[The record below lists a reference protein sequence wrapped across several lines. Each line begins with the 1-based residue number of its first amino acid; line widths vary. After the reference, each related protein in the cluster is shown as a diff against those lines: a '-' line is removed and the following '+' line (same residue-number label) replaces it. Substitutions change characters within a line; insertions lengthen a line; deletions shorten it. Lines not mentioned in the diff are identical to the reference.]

1 MLIRQTVL
9 YLPAQLLAPAVQ
21 FVAAVAWTHLMP
33 PAEYGTLLLIMAL
46 QELVYVAGLSW
57 WTLYAGRFVAAHAD
71 GGTIQTFQ
79 RAENGALL
87 IAIPLQCLAM
97 LAVLA
102 CFGTPPSALL
112 VVAAVTFAVTRSLA
126 NHLAE
131 RARAEGR
138 IGLFSFMQIAM
149 ALLGFGGAHVAMVT
163 LGPKPEWALFALAAV
178 QTVAAL
184 AAAVLLRLASARVAF
199 DRAILL
205 HAVRFGGPLLLSGLL
220 AWGSMHGIRLLIER
234 FEGAVAL
241 GLFAVGWGLG
251 QRVVGVGA
259 MVVTSA
265 GYPLAVAKHASGDTA
280 SALDQVA
287 RNGALL
293 LALLLP
299 LLVGT
304 ALVTEPMV
312 KLLVAEPFHAMTIA
326 VLPLAA
332 LAATIRNL
340 RVHWADQVL
349 LLAERTDIALIMN
362 SVEAVTT
369 CVGCVIGLMVH
380 GVVGACIGCVVGA
393 LVGAVCGF
401 GMATLRF
408 KLPVLWGLTAR
419 ICLATAAMALTLL
432 LLPAPAGIVGLA
444 LHIAAG
450 VGTYA
455 AILALSIGPPAL
467 MRLRLRQG

>member
-1 MLIRQTVL
+1 MLLRHTAL

-33 PAEYGTLLLIMAL
+33 PAAYGTLLLIMAL

-57 WTLYAGRFVAAHAD
+57 WTLYAGRFVAFHAD
-71 GGTIQTFQ
+71 AGTTHQFQ

-87 IAIPLQCLAM
+87 IAVPLQCLAM
-97 LAVLA
+97 LGVLA
-102 CFGTPPSALL
+102 CFGTPPAPIL
-112 VVAAVTFAVTRSLA
+112 VVAAVAFAVTRSLA

-131 RARAEGR
+131 RARAERR
-138 IGLFSFMQIAM
+138 IGLFSFVQIAM
-149 ALLGFGGAHVAMVT
+149 ALLGFGGAHVAMLT
-163 LGPKPEWALFALAAV
+163 FGPKPEWALFALALV
-178 QTVAAL
+178 QAMATLVAAV
-184 AAAVLLRLASARVAF
+184 ALRLASAKIAF

-205 HAVRFGGPLLLSGLL
+205 HAVRFGGPLLISGLL

-265 GYPLAVAKHASGDTA
+265 GYPLAVAKHASGDVA

-312 KLLVAEPFHAMTIA
+312 KLLIAEPFHAMTIA

-362 SVEAVTT
+362 SIEAITT
-369 CVGCVIGLMVH
+369 FVGCTVGLLTFGVI
-380 GVVGACIGCVVGA
+380 GACIGCVLGA
-393 LVGAVCGF
+393 VAGAVCGF

-408 KLPVLWGLTAR
+408 KLPILWGLTAR
-419 ICLATAAMALTLL
+419 IVLATAAMALTLV
-432 LLPAPAGIVGLA
+432 LLPAPVGILGLA
-444 LHIAAG
+444 LHVAAG
-450 VGTYA
+450 AGSYA
-455 AILALSIGPPAL
+455 AVLALSMGPPAL